1 MIRSFQH
8 KEEPMLKRKILDSK
22 KHAAL
27 NHLLEVKNFHLK
39 QAVVLHTKNVEVEES
54 ITYLPIYMTSFLR
67 E

>member
-1 MIRSFQH
+1 
-8 KEEPMLKRKILDSK
+8 MLKRKILDSK